1 MNRTCIRDL
10 SAESQAGL
18 RPDGHAGSFR
28 EGGAA
33 MQGTP
38 WVVVEADDKQTIQ
51 REFAQGE
58 IVDQF
63 PSKGHPV
70 FLVQTP
76 KVPSLPN
83 TVLQGPIYGVGIF
96 RDERKARTLAK
107 HLAEI

>member
-1 MNRTCIRDL
+1 MR
-10 SAESQAGL
+10 
-18 RPDGHAGSFR
+18 
-28 EGGAA
+28 
-33 MQGTP
+33 GTP

-63 PSKGHPV
+63 PSKQHAV

-83 TVLQGPIYGVGIF
+83 TVLQGPIYGVGVF
-96 RDERKARTLAK
+96 REEKRARALAK
-107 HLAEI
+107 GLAQA